1 VDLNKEI
8 KLSDL
13 VRRPKKKKTPG
24 VVKPRNAK
32 RKRRRKQEIVGLKI
46 GASQIAASRV
56 VNNGSA
62 KLVQLARVPLEP
74 GVVVAGE
81 VRDVA
86 ALATALDRFF
96 SDNKL
101 PRRGIRL
108 GIGTNRIGVRTVD
121 IEGVD
126 DERQLGNVVRFRA
139 HEALSIPLDQAVLD
153 YHVVSETVDESGAV
167 SRRVLLAAAYK
178 EPIDHYVEACRA
190 AGLEL
195 SGIDVEAFALLRAV
209 APHYGQMEVLP
220 EVASVVV
227 SIGHDR
233 STLAISDGTVCDF
246 MRVLDWGGSK
256 LEAAIAQELGLTGPE
271 AAELKLELDL
281 AREAPDHDPRAPFAR
296 AAVER
301 ELQTLARELVA
312 SLHFYQGQPG
322 SLAISEVFVTGGTT
336 QLPGLAEELERL
348 TRVPVRIADPLAG
361 VQLSKNGLAE
371 RDDLASLAAAI
382 GLGVE
387 G

>member
-1 VDLNKEI
+1 
-8 KLSDL
+8 
-13 VRRPKKKKTPG
+13 
-24 VVKPRNAK
+24 
-32 RKRRRKQEIVGLKI
+32 
-46 GASQIAASRV
+46 
-56 VNNGSA
+56 
-62 KLVQLARVPLEP
+62 
-74 GVVVAGE
+74 
-81 VRDVA
+81 
-86 ALATALDRFF
+86 
-96 SDNKL
+96 
-101 PRRGIRL
+101 
-108 GIGTNRIGVRTVD
+108 
-121 IEGVD
+121 
-126 DERQLGNVVRFRA
+126 
-139 HEALSIPLDQAVLD
+139 
-153 YHVVSETVDESGAV
+153 
-167 SRRVLLAAAYK
+167 
-178 EPIDHYVEACRA
+178 
-190 AGLEL
+190 
-195 SGIDVEAFALLRAV
+195 
-209 APHYGQMEVLP
+209 
-220 EVASVVV
+220 
-227 SIGHDR
+227 
-233 STLAISDGTVCDF
+233 

-281 AREAPDHDPRAPFAR
+281 GGEAPDHDPRAPFAR